1 MSADAAIKQ
10 AMADIP
16 KAVAAG
22 VVDLASG
29 MMLAIKTVD
38 SHPQEVLDLLGPAT
52 QEMFEGAMVQKI
64 EALFKKAR
72 GVDSEEHYFQEILI
86 SSTHLW
92 HYFGRMK
99 STPQA
104 VLTVVAR
111 GDVTLGVLVTK
122 ARQITETHAI

>member
-1 MSADAAIKQ
+1 MSADEAIKQ
-10 AMADIP
+10 AMAEIP

-29 MMLAIKTVD
+29 MMLSIKTVD

-52 QEMFEGAMVQKI
+52 QEMFEGAMVDKI
-64 EALFKKAR
+64 ETLFKKAR
-72 GVDSEEHYFQEILI
+72 GVESDEHYFQEILI

-99 STPQA
+99 KMPQA

-122 ARQITETHAI
+122 ARQITETLEI